1 MSTDAPNTASAP
13 RFAFGRNWHAFVRR
27 HFSPERLAVAEKRLL
42 GFTGLTSLEGYRFLD
57 IGCGSGLHSYAALT
71 AKADQVHGFD
81 YDNDSVTAT
90 RLLQKHAG
98 SPPNWVAERGDVL
111 DAEYVS
117 RLGLWNFVYSWGVLH
132 HTGSMWQAIRNAQS
146 CVEDGGLFYIA
157 LYSADADFQPSK
169 EFWLDIKQR
178 YNASHALRKQLW
190 VWWYIWRF
198 GMGKSIRKL
207 PVVLNQII
215 SYRVKRGMNY
225 FADVRDWLGG
235 WPMEYAPDQAVV
247 DLLEGDYG
255 FTLVNI
261 ATGEAC
267 SEFLFK
273 RDGGPTNRTVAK
285 DFAAICKVRRTI
297 TTAATA

>member
-1 MSTDAPNTASAP
+1 MNSDSVGSPAP

-27 HFSPERLAVAEKRLL
+27 HFSPERLKVAQQRLL
-42 GFTGLTSLEGYRFLD
+42 GFTGLQSLAGIRFLD
-57 IGCGSGLHSYAALT
+57 IGCGSGIHSYAALN
-71 AKADQVHGFD
+71 ANAAFVHGFD
-81 YDNDSVTAT
+81 YDAESVAAT

-98 SPPNWVAERGDVL
+98 VPHNWVVERGDVL
-111 DAEYVS
+111 DGQYIAG
-117 RLGLWNFVYSWGVLH
+117 LGKWTFVYSWGVLH

-169 EFWLDIKQR
+169 EFWLDVKQR
-178 YNASHALRKQLW
+178 YNKSGPLRKQLW

-198 GMGKSIRKL
+198 GMGSSIRKL
-207 PVVLNQII
+207 PNVVTQILT
-215 SYRVKRGMNY
+215 YRIKRGMNY

-247 DLLEGDYG
+247 DLLEGEYG

-267 SEFLFK
+267 SEFLFR
-273 RDGGPTNRTVAK
+273 RDGGPHTRTLAK
-285 DFAAICKVRRTI
+285 DFAAQCKLRHSTD
-297 TTAATA
+297 TPTPT